1 MNDAF
6 VRLAKLVAGKVVT
19 WVLTMLLAVGIV
31 VPASLS
37 DEATAGLAVV
47 IAVALQVLYQLGAAA
62 LEKYW
67 PAFAASRIFTLRKT
81 ERR

>member
-1 MNDAF
+1 MSDLFA
-6 VRLAKLVAGKVVT
+6 RLAKLLAGKVIT
-19 WVLTMLLAVGIV
+19 WLLTMLLAVGIV

-37 DEATAGLAVV
+37 DRAAAGLAVF

-62 LEKYW
+62 VEKYW
-67 PAFAASRIFTLRKT
+67 PSFAASRIFTLRKA